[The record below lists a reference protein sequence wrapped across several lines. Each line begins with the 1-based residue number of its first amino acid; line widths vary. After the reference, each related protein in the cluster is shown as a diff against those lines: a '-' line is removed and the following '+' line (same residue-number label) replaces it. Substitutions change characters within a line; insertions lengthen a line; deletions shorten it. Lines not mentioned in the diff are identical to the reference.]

1 MSLYGTIFVLAWFTA
16 RQCDI
21 IVEGKN
27 DTHNETRFVYFTLFS
42 TSEVA

>member
-16 RQCDI
+16 IQSDI

-27 DTHNETRFVYFTLFS
+27 DTHNERFVYFTLFS